1 LNSRELSSNGV
12 LVTEDLAQDASL
24 LQDFLTECGEFLEQL
39 DQDLVAMETSP
50 TDTEL
55 LNRVFRAFHTIK
67 GTSGFM
73 GFQSVVALTHE
84 AEEVLNLMRKGE
96 RNINR
101 RAIDVFLSVLDQ
113 LRRMFADIRRNTPHK
128 YDLGELLG
136 RIRQLTQPEAP
147 DRPMLGE
154 ILVADGTISH
164 SERREALKE
173 SVENQQRL
181 GDVLIEKNLVTPDQ
195 IRDALQK
202 QAAISDSKEE
212 TRTIRVDVNKL
223 DEIVNLAGELVL
235 ERNRVAQLSRDFVA
249 RRFSEEQFEGV
260 LGESSARLG
269 AITDE
274 LQNASLKARMLA
286 IDVVF
291 RRFPRLVRDLCNSLG
306 KDVTLQIRGEDTE
319 LDKTIVEQI
328 ADPLIHLVRNSM
340 DHGFEM
346 PTDREAQGKPRK
358 GTLRLEAHAEGDFI
372 VVEVGDDGGG
382 IDTNR
387 IAKKAMERGIV
398 AQSRVREM
406 SRRELLDLIFLPGF
420 STAEK
425 VSDVSGRGV
434 GMDVVRSNLKKL
446 NGTVELESELGK
458 GSVVRLK
465 LPLTLAILPLLI
477 VKVRSDTYALPL
489 RSVVEILRVEQ
500 ESVHRS
506 EAGEILRVRNQVI
519 PLGRISDV
527 LSRSEAVANNSD
539 LLRVVVLSIA
549 EKKLGL
555 VVDDF
560 IGQEETI
567 IRPLGSY
574 LGHVPC
580 VAGGTITGEGNV
592 RLILDPAG
600 LIEALETRGN

>member
-1 LNSRELSSNGV
+1 LNSSVLSSNGAS
-12 LVTEDLAQDASL
+12 VTEDLAQDASL
-24 LQDFLTECGEFLEQL
+24 LQDFLTECGELLEQL
-39 DQDLVAMETSP
+39 DLDLVAMETSP
-50 TDTEL
+50 NDTEL

-84 AEEVLNLMRKGE
+84 AEDVLNLMRKGA
-96 RNINR
+96 RKVSR

-113 LRRMFADIRRNTPHK
+113 LRRMFADIRQNIPHN
-128 YDLGELLG
+128 YELGELLG

-181 GDVLIEKNLVTPDQ
+181 GDVLIEKNLVTPGQ
-195 IRDALQK
+195 IRDALKK

-249 RRFSEEQFEGV
+249 RRFSEEQFESV

-306 KDVTLQIRGEDTE
+306 KEVTLQIRGEDTE

-328 ADPLIHLVRNSM
+328 ADPLVHLIRNSM

-346 PTDREAQGKPRK
+346 PAAREAKGKPRK
-358 GTLRLEAHAEGDFI
+358 GTLNLEAHAEGDFI
-372 VVEVGDDGGG
+372 LVEVGDDGGG

-387 IAKKAMERGIV
+387 VAAKAVERGIV
-398 AQSRVREM
+398 TQTRIREM
-406 SRRELLDLIFLPGF
+406 SHREMLDLIFLPGF

-434 GMDVVRSNLKKL
+434 GMDVVRSNLKRL
-446 NGTVELESELGK
+446 GGTVELESEFGK
-458 GSVVRLK
+458 GSLVRLK
-465 LPLTLAILPLLI
+465 LPLTLAILPVLI
-477 VKVRSDTYALPL
+477 VKASSDTYALPL
-489 RSVVEILRVEQ
+489 RSVVEILRVER

-506 EAGEILRVRNQVI
+506 EKGEILRVRNQVI
-519 PLGRISDV
+519 PLGRIAHV
-527 LSRSEAVANNSD
+527 FKNEASAQND
-539 LLRVVVLSIA
+539 DRLRVVILSIA
-549 EKKLGL
+549 DKKLGL

-580 VAGGTITGEGNV
+580 VVGGAITGEGNI

-600 LIEALETRGN
+600 LIEALESRGN

>member
-1 LNSRELSSNGV
+1 
-12 LVTEDLAQDASL
+12 VTEDLAQDASL
-24 LQDFLTECGEFLEQL
+24 LQDFLTECGELLEQL
-39 DQDLVAMETSP
+39 DQDLVTMESSP
-50 TDTEL
+50 ADTEL

-84 AEEVLNLMRKGE
+84 AEDVLNLMRKGE
-96 RNINR
+96 RKVNR

-113 LRRMFADIRRNTPHK
+113 LRRMFADIRQNIPHN
-128 YDLGELLG
+128 YELGELLG

-154 ILVADGTISH
+154 ILVADGAISH

-181 GDVLIEKNLVTPDQ
+181 GDVLIEKNLVTPSQ

-202 QAAISDSKEE
+202 QAAISESKEE

-235 ERNRVAQLSRDFVA
+235 ERNRVAQLSRDFIA

-260 LGESSARLG
+260 LGESSARLD

-274 LQNASLKARMLA
+274 LQNASLKARMLP

-291 RRFPRLVRDLCNSLG
+291 RRFPRLVRDLCNTLG
-306 KDVTLQIRGEDTE
+306 KEVTLQIRGEDTE

-328 ADPLIHLVRNSM
+328 ADPLVHLIRNSM

-346 PTDREAQGKPRK
+346 PVVREAKGKARK
-358 GTLRLEAHAEGDFI
+358 GTLKLEAHAEGDFI
-372 VVEVGDDGGG
+372 LVEVGDDGGG

-387 IAKKAMERGIV
+387 VAAKAVERGIV
-398 AQSRVREM
+398 TQTRVREM
-406 SRRELLDLIFLPGF
+406 SHREMLDLIFLPGF

-446 NGTVELESELGK
+446 GGTVEVESELGK
-458 GSVVRLK
+458 GSLVRLK
-465 LPLTLAILPLLI
+465 LPLTLAILPVLI
-477 VKVRSDTYALPL
+477 VKASSDTYALPL
-489 RSVVEILRVEQ
+489 RSVVEILRVER

-506 EAGEILRVRNQVI
+506 EKGEILRVRNQVI
-519 PLGRISDV
+519 PLGRIAHV
-527 LSRSEAVANNSD
+527 FNHEASAQND
-539 LLRVVVLSIA
+539 DRLRVVILSIA
-549 EKKLGL
+549 DKKLGL

-580 VAGGTITGEGNV
+580 VAGGTITGEGNI

-600 LIEALETRGN
+600 LIEALESHGN

>member
-1 LNSRELSSNGV
+1 VLSSNGV
-12 LVTEDLAQDASL
+12 SVAEDPAQDASL
-24 LQDFLTECGEFLEQL
+24 LQDFLTECGELLEQL

-50 TDTEL
+50 NDTEL

-84 AEEVLNLMRKGE
+84 AEDVLNLMRKGE
-96 RNINR
+96 RKVSR

-113 LRRMFADIRRNTPHK
+113 LRRMFADIRQNIPHN
-128 YDLGELLG
+128 YELGELLG

-181 GDVLIEKNLVTPDQ
+181 GDVLIEKNLVTPGQ
-195 IRDALQK
+195 IRDALKK
-202 QAAISDSKEE
+202 QAAISESKEE

-249 RRFSEEQFEGV
+249 RRFSEEQFESV

-274 LQNASLKARMLA
+274 LQNASLKARMLP

-291 RRFPRLVRDLCNSLG
+291 RRFPRLVRDLCNTLG
-306 KDVTLQIRGEDTE
+306 KEVTLQIRGEDTE

-328 ADPLIHLVRNSM
+328 ADPLVHLIRNSM

-346 PTDREAQGKPRK
+346 PAAREAKGKPRK
-358 GTLRLEAHAEGDFI
+358 GTLKLEAHAEGEFI
-372 VVEVGDDGGG
+372 LVEVGDDGGG

-387 IAKKAMERGIV
+387 VAAKAVERGIV
-398 AQSRVREM
+398 AQTRIRKMSHREM
-406 SRRELLDLIFLPGF
+406 LDLIFLPGF

-434 GMDVVRSNLKKL
+434 GMDVVRSNLKRL
-446 NGTVELESELGK
+446 GGTVELESEFGK
-458 GSVVRLK
+458 GSLVRLK
-465 LPLTLAILPLLI
+465 LPLTLAILPVLI
-477 VKVRSDTYALPL
+477 IKASSDTYALPL
-489 RSVVEILRVEQ
+489 RSVVEILRVER

-506 EAGEILRVRNQVI
+506 EKGEILRVRNQVI
-519 PLGRISDV
+519 PLGRIAHV
-527 LSRSEAVANNSD
+527 FNNGASAQND
-539 LLRVVVLSIA
+539 DRLRVVILSIA
-549 EKKLGL
+549 DKKLGL

-580 VAGGTITGEGNV
+580 VAGGTITGEGNI

-600 LIEALETRGN
+600 LIEALESRWN

>member
-1 LNSRELSSNGV
+1 M
-12 LVTEDLAQDASL
+12 TEDLAQDASL
-24 LQDFLTECGEFLEQL
+24 LQDFLTECGELLEQL
-39 DQDLVAMETSP
+39 DQDLVTIETSP
-50 TDTEL
+50 DDTEL

-84 AEEVLNLMRKGE
+84 AEDVLNLMRKGE
-96 RNINR
+96 RKVSR

-113 LRRMFADIRRNTPHK
+113 LRRMLADIRQNIPHK
-128 YDLGELLG
+128 YELGELLG

-154 ILVADGTISH
+154 ILVADGAISH
-164 SERREALKE
+164 SERREALRE
-173 SVENQQRL
+173 SVENKQRL
-181 GDVLIEKNLVTPDQ
+181 GDVLIEKNLVTPGQ
-195 IRDALQK
+195 IREALQK
-202 QAAISDSKEE
+202 QASISDPKEE

-249 RRFSEEQFEGV
+249 RRFSEEQFESV

-274 LQNASLKARMLA
+274 LQNASLKARMLP

-291 RRFPRLVRDLCNSLG
+291 RRFPRLVRDLCNALG
-306 KDVTLQIRGEDTE
+306 KEVTLQIRGEETE

-328 ADPLIHLVRNSM
+328 ADPLVHLIRNSM
-340 DHGFEM
+340 DHGFET
-346 PTDREAQGKPRK
+346 PAAREAKGKPRK

-372 VVEVGDDGGG
+372 VVEVEDDGAG

-387 IAKKAMERGIV
+387 VAAKAVERGIV
-398 AQSRVREM
+398 TQTRIREM
-406 SRRELLDLIFLPGF
+406 SHREMLDLVFLPGF

-446 NGTVELESELGK
+446 GGTAELESELGK

-465 LPLTLAILPLLI
+465 LPLTLAILPVLI
-477 VKVRSDTYALPL
+477 VRASSDTYALPL
-489 RSVVEILRVEQ
+489 RSVVEILRVERN
-500 ESVHRS
+500 SVHRS
-506 EAGEILRVRNQVI
+506 EKGEILRVRNQVI
-519 PLGRISDV
+519 PLGRIAHVFNHETSAQNDD
-527 LSRSEAVANNSD
+527 R
-539 LLRVVVLSIA
+539 LRVVILSIA
-549 EKKLGL
+549 DKKLGL

-580 VAGGTITGEGNV
+580 VAGGTITGEGNI

-600 LIEALETRGN
+600 LIEALESRGN

>member
-1 LNSRELSSNGV
+1 MLSSNGV
-12 LVTEDLAQDASL
+12 SVTEDLAQDASL
-24 LQDFLTECGEFLEQL
+24 LQDFLTECGELLEQL

-50 TDTEL
+50 SDTEL

-67 GTSGFM
+67 GTSGFL
-73 GFQSVVALTHE
+73 GFQSIVALTHE
-84 AEEVLNLMRKGE
+84 AEDVLNLMRKGD
-96 RNINR
+96 RKVSR
-101 RAIDVFLSVLDQ
+101 RPIDVFLNVLDQ
-113 LRRMFADIRRNTPHK
+113 LRRMFADSRQNIPHN
-128 YDLGELLG
+128 YELGELLG

-181 GDVLIEKNLVTPDQ
+181 GDVLIEKNLVTPGQ
-195 IRDALQK
+195 IRDALKK
-202 QAAISDSKEE
+202 QAAISESKEE

-249 RRFSEEQFEGV
+249 RRFSEEQFESV

-274 LQNASLKARMLA
+274 LQNASLKARMLP

-306 KDVTLQIRGEDTE
+306 KEVTLQIRGEDTE

-328 ADPLIHLVRNSM
+328 ADPLVHLIRNSM

-346 PTDREAQGKPRK
+346 PAAREAKGKPRK
-358 GTLRLEAHAEGDFI
+358 GTLKLEAHAEGEFI
-372 VVEVGDDGGG
+372 LVEVGDDGGG

-387 IAKKAMERGIV
+387 VAAKAVERGIV
-398 AQSRVREM
+398 SQTRIREM
-406 SRRELLDLIFLPGF
+406 SHREMLDLIFLPGF

-434 GMDVVRSNLKKL
+434 GMDVVRSNLKRL
-446 NGTVELESELGK
+446 GGTVELESEFGK
-458 GSVVRLK
+458 GSLVRLK
-465 LPLTLAILPLLI
+465 LPLTLAILPVLI
-477 VKVRSDTYALPL
+477 VKASSDTYALPL
-489 RSVVEILRVEQ
+489 RSVVEILRVER
-500 ESVHRS
+500 ESVHRC
-506 EAGEILRVRNQVI
+506 EKGEIVRVRNQVI
-519 PLGRISDV
+519 PLGRIARV
-527 LSRSEAVANNSD
+527 FNNEASAQND
-539 LLRVVVLSIA
+539 DRLRVVILSIA
-549 EKKLGL
+549 DKKLGL

-580 VAGGTITGEGNV
+580 VAGGTITGEGNI

-600 LIEALETRGN
+600 LIEALESRGN

>member
-1 LNSRELSSNGV
+1 M
-12 LVTEDLAQDASL
+12 TEDLAQDASL
-24 LQDFLTECGEFLEQL
+24 LQDFLTECGELLEQL
-39 DQDLVAMETSP
+39 DQDLVTIETSP
-50 TDTEL
+50 DDTEL

-84 AEEVLNLMRKGE
+84 AEDVLNLMRKGE
-96 RNINR
+96 RKVSR

-113 LRRMFADIRRNTPHK
+113 LRRMLADIRQNIPHK
-128 YDLGELLG
+128 YELGELLG

-154 ILVADGTISH
+154 ILVADGAISH
-164 SERREALKE
+164 SERREALRE
-173 SVENQQRL
+173 SVENKQRL
-181 GDVLIEKNLVTPDQ
+181 GDVLIEKNLVTPGQ
-195 IRDALQK
+195 IREALQK
-202 QAAISDSKEE
+202 QASISDPKEE
-212 TRTIRVDVNKL
+212 TRTIRVDVSKL

-249 RRFSEEQFEGV
+249 RRFSEEQFESV

-274 LQNASLKARMLA
+274 LQNASLKARMLP

-291 RRFPRLVRDLCNSLG
+291 RRFPRLVRDLCNALG
-306 KDVTLQIRGEDTE
+306 KEVTLQIHGEETE

-328 ADPLIHLVRNSM
+328 ADPLVHLIRNSM
-340 DHGFEM
+340 DHGFET
-346 PTDREAQGKPRK
+346 PAAREAKRKARK

-372 VVEVGDDGGG
+372 VVEVEDDGGG

-387 IAKKAMERGIV
+387 VAAKAVERGIV
-398 AQSRVREM
+398 TQNRIREM
-406 SRRELLDLIFLPGF
+406 SHREMLDLVFLPGF

-446 NGTVELESELGK
+446 GGTVELESELGK

-465 LPLTLAILPLLI
+465 LPLTLAILPVLI
-477 VKVRSDTYALPL
+477 VRASSDTYALPL
-489 RSVVEILRVEQ
+489 RSVVEILRVERN
-500 ESVHRS
+500 SVHRS
-506 EAGEILRVRNQVI
+506 EKGEILRVRNQVI
-519 PLGRISDV
+519 PLGRIAHVFNHETSAQNDD
-527 LSRSEAVANNSD
+527 R
-539 LLRVVVLSIA
+539 LRVVILSIA
-549 EKKLGL
+549 DKKLGL

-580 VAGGTITGEGNV
+580 VAGGTITGEGNI

-600 LIEALETRGN
+600 LIEALESRGN

>member
-1 LNSRELSSNGV
+1 M
-12 LVTEDLAQDASL
+12 TEDLAQDASL
-24 LQDFLTECGEFLEQL
+24 LQDFLTECGELLEQL
-39 DQDLVAMETSP
+39 DQDLVTIETSP
-50 TDTEL
+50 DDTEL

-84 AEEVLNLMRKGE
+84 AEDVLNLMRKGE
-96 RNINR
+96 RKVSR

-113 LRRMFADIRRNTPHK
+113 LRRMLADIRQNIPHK
-128 YDLGELLG
+128 YELGELLG
-136 RIRQLTQPEAP
+136 RIRQLTQPETP

-154 ILVADGTISH
+154 ILVADGAISH
-164 SERREALKE
+164 SERREALRE
-173 SVENQQRL
+173 SVENKQRL
-181 GDVLIEKNLVTPDQ
+181 GDVLIEKNLVTPGQ
-195 IRDALQK
+195 IREALQK
-202 QAAISDSKEE
+202 QASISDPKEE

-249 RRFSEEQFEGV
+249 RRFSEEQFESV

-274 LQNASLKARMLA
+274 LQNASLKARMLP

-291 RRFPRLVRDLCNSLG
+291 RRFPRLVRDLCNALG
-306 KDVTLQIRGEDTE
+306 KEVTLQIRGEETE

-328 ADPLIHLVRNSM
+328 ADPLVHLIRNSM
-340 DHGFEM
+340 DHGFET
-346 PTDREAQGKPRK
+346 PAAREAKGKPRK

-372 VVEVGDDGGG
+372 VVEVEDDGAG

-387 IAKKAMERGIV
+387 VAAKAVERGIV
-398 AQSRVREM
+398 TQTRIREM
-406 SRRELLDLIFLPGF
+406 SHREMLDLVFLPGF

-446 NGTVELESELGK
+446 GGTVELESELGK

-465 LPLTLAILPLLI
+465 LPLTLAILPVLI
-477 VKVRSDTYALPL
+477 VRASSDTYALPL
-489 RSVVEILRVEQ
+489 RSVVEILRVERN
-500 ESVHRS
+500 SVHRS
-506 EAGEILRVRNQVI
+506 EKGEILRVRNQVI
-519 PLGRISDV
+519 PLGRIAHVFNHETSAQNDD
-527 LSRSEAVANNSD
+527 R
-539 LLRVVVLSIA
+539 LRVVILSIA
-549 EKKLGL
+549 DKKLGL

-580 VAGGTITGEGNV
+580 VAGGTITGEGNI

-600 LIEALETRGN
+600 LIEALESRGN

>member
-1 LNSRELSSNGV
+1 LNSSVLSSNGV
-12 LVTEDLAQDASL
+12 SVTEDLAQDASL
-24 LQDFLTECGEFLEQL
+24 LQDFLTECGELLEQL

-50 TDTEL
+50 SDTEL

-67 GTSGFM
+67 GTSGFL
-73 GFQSVVALTHE
+73 GFQSIVALTHE
-84 AEEVLNLMRKGE
+84 AEDVLNLMRKGE
-96 RNINR
+96 RKVSR

-113 LRRMFADIRRNTPHK
+113 LRRMFADIRQNIPHN
-128 YDLGELLG
+128 YELGELLG

-164 SERREALKE
+164 SERREALRE

-181 GDVLIEKNLVTPDQ
+181 GDVLIEKNLVTPGQ
-195 IRDALQK
+195 IRDALKK
-202 QAAISDSKEE
+202 QAAISESKEE

-249 RRFSEEQFEGV
+249 RRFSEEQFESV

-274 LQNASLKARMLA
+274 LQNASLKARMLP

-306 KDVTLQIRGEDTE
+306 KEVTLQIRGEDTE

-328 ADPLIHLVRNSM
+328 ADPLVHLIRNSM

-346 PTDREAQGKPRK
+346 PAAREAKGKPRK
-358 GTLRLEAHAEGDFI
+358 GTLKLEAHAEGEFI
-372 VVEVGDDGGG
+372 LVEVGDDGGG

-387 IAKKAMERGIV
+387 VVAKVVERGIV
-398 AQSRVREM
+398 SQTRIREM
-406 SRRELLDLIFLPGF
+406 SHREMLDLIFLPGF

-434 GMDVVRSNLKKL
+434 GMDVVRSNLKRL
-446 NGTVELESELGK
+446 GGTVELESEFGK
-458 GSVVRLK
+458 GSLVRLK
-465 LPLTLAILPLLI
+465 LPLTLAILPVLI
-477 VKVRSDTYALPL
+477 VKASSDTYALPL
-489 RSVVEILRVEQ
+489 RSVVEILRVER
-500 ESVHRS
+500 ESVHRC
-506 EAGEILRVRNQVI
+506 EKGEIVRVRNQVI
-519 PLGRISDV
+519 PLGRIARV
-527 LSRSEAVANNSD
+527 FNNEASAQND
-539 LLRVVVLSIA
+539 DRLRVVILSIA
-549 EKKLGL
+549 DKKLGL

-580 VAGGTITGEGNV
+580 VAGGTITGEGNI

-600 LIEALETRGN
+600 LIEALESRGN

>member
-1 LNSRELSSNGV
+1 MLSSNGV
-12 LVTEDLAQDASL
+12 SVTEDLAQDASL
-24 LQDFLTECGEFLEQL
+24 LQDFLTECGELLEQL

-50 TDTEL
+50 SDTEL

-67 GTSGFM
+67 GTSGFL
-73 GFQSVVALTHE
+73 GFQSIVALTHE
-84 AEEVLNLMRKGE
+84 AEDVLNLMRKGE
-96 RNINR
+96 RKVSR

-113 LRRMFADIRRNTPHK
+113 LRRMFADIRQNFPHN
-128 YDLGELLG
+128 YELGELLG

-181 GDVLIEKNLVTPDQ
+181 GDVLIEKKLVTPGQ
-195 IRDALQK
+195 IRDALKK
-202 QAAISDSKEE
+202 QAAISESKEE

-249 RRFSEEQFEGV
+249 RRFSEEQFESV

-274 LQNASLKARMLA
+274 LQNASLKARMLP

-306 KDVTLQIRGEDTE
+306 KEVTLQIRGEDTE

-328 ADPLIHLVRNSM
+328 ADPLVHLIRNSM

-346 PTDREAQGKPRK
+346 PAAREAKGKPRK
-358 GTLRLEAHAEGDFI
+358 GTLKLEAHAEGEFI
-372 VVEVGDDGGG
+372 LVEVGDDGGG

-387 IAKKAMERGIV
+387 VAAKAVERGIV
-398 AQSRVREM
+398 AQTRIRKMSHREM
-406 SRRELLDLIFLPGF
+406 LDLIFLPGF

-434 GMDVVRSNLKKL
+434 GMDVVRSNLKRL
-446 NGTVELESELGK
+446 GGTVELESEFGK
-458 GSVVRLK
+458 GSLVRLK
-465 LPLTLAILPLLI
+465 LPLTLAILPVLI
-477 VKVRSDTYALPL
+477 VKASSDTYALPL
-489 RSVVEILRVEQ
+489 RSVVEILRVER
-500 ESVHRS
+500 ESVHRC
-506 EAGEILRVRNQVI
+506 EKGEIVRVRNQVI
-519 PLGRISDV
+519 PLGRIARV
-527 LSRSEAVANNSD
+527 FNNEASAQND
-539 LLRVVVLSIA
+539 DRLRVVILSIA
-549 EKKLGL
+549 DKKLGL

-580 VAGGTITGEGNV
+580 VAGGTITGEGNI

-600 LIEALETRGN
+600 LIEALESRGN

>member
-1 LNSRELSSNGV
+1 MNSSVLSSNGV
-12 LVTEDLAQDASL
+12 SVTEDLAQDASL
-24 LQDFLTECGEFLEQL
+24 LQDFLTECGELLEQL

-50 TDTEL
+50 SDTEL

-84 AEEVLNLMRKGE
+84 AEDVLNLMRKGE
-96 RNINR
+96 RKVSR

-113 LRRMFADIRRNTPHK
+113 LRRMFADIRQNIPHN
-128 YDLGELLG
+128 YELGELLG

-181 GDVLIEKNLVTPDQ
+181 GDVLIEKNLVTPGQ
-195 IRDALQK
+195 IRDALKK
-202 QAAISDSKEE
+202 QAAISESKEE

-249 RRFSEEQFEGV
+249 RRFSEEQFESV

-274 LQNASLKARMLA
+274 LQNASLKARMLP

-306 KDVTLQIRGEDTE
+306 KEVTLQIRGEDTE

-328 ADPLIHLVRNSM
+328 ADPLVHLIRNSM

-346 PTDREAQGKPRK
+346 PAAREAKGKPRK
-358 GTLRLEAHAEGDFI
+358 GTLKLEAHAEGEFI
-372 VVEVGDDGGG
+372 LVEVGDDGGG

-387 IAKKAMERGIV
+387 VAAKAVERGIV
-398 AQSRVREM
+398 SQTRIREM
-406 SRRELLDLIFLPGF
+406 SHREMLDLIFLPGF

-434 GMDVVRSNLKKL
+434 GMDVVRSNLKRL
-446 NGTVELESELGK
+446 GGTVELESEFGK
-458 GSVVRLK
+458 GSLVRLK
-465 LPLTLAILPLLI
+465 LPLTLAILPVLI
-477 VKVRSDTYALPL
+477 VKASSDTYALPL
-489 RSVVEILRVEQ
+489 RSVVEILRVER
-500 ESVHRS
+500 ESVHRC
-506 EAGEILRVRNQVI
+506 EKGEIVRVRNQVI
-519 PLGRISDV
+519 PLGRIARV
-527 LSRSEAVANNSD
+527 FNNEASAQND
-539 LLRVVVLSIA
+539 DRLRVVILSIA
-549 EKKLGL
+549 DKKLGL

-580 VAGGTITGEGNV
+580 VAGGTITGEGNI

-600 LIEALETRGN
+600 LIEALESRGN

>member
-1 LNSRELSSNGV
+1 LNSSVLSSNGV
-12 LVTEDLAQDASL
+12 SVTEDLAQDASL
-24 LQDFLTECGEFLEQL
+24 LQDFLTECGELLEQL

-50 TDTEL
+50 SDTEL

-67 GTSGFM
+67 GTSGFL
-73 GFQSVVALTHE
+73 GFQSIVALTHE
-84 AEEVLNLMRKGE
+84 AEDVLNLMRKGE
-96 RNINR
+96 RKVSR

-113 LRRMFADIRRNTPHK
+113 LRRMFADIRQNIPHN
-128 YDLGELLG
+128 YELGELLG

-181 GDVLIEKNLVTPDQ
+181 GDVLIEKKLVTPGQ
-195 IRDALQK
+195 IRDALKK
-202 QAAISDSKEE
+202 QAAISESKEE

-249 RRFSEEQFEGV
+249 RRFSEEQFESV

-274 LQNASLKARMLA
+274 LQNASLKARMLP

-306 KDVTLQIRGEDTE
+306 KEVTLQIRGEDTE

-328 ADPLIHLVRNSM
+328 ADPLVHLIRNSM

-346 PTDREAQGKPRK
+346 PAAREAKGKPRK
-358 GTLRLEAHAEGDFI
+358 GTLKLEAHAEGEFI
-372 VVEVGDDGGG
+372 LVEVGDDGGG

-387 IAKKAMERGIV
+387 VVAKAVERGIV
-398 AQSRVREM
+398 SQTRIREM
-406 SRRELLDLIFLPGF
+406 SHREMLDLIFLPGF

-434 GMDVVRSNLKKL
+434 GMDVVRSNLKRL
-446 NGTVELESELGK
+446 GGTVELESEFGK
-458 GSVVRLK
+458 GSLVRLK
-465 LPLTLAILPLLI
+465 LPLTLAILPVLI
-477 VKVRSDTYALPL
+477 VKASSDTYALPL
-489 RSVVEILRVEQ
+489 RSVVEILRVER
-500 ESVHRS
+500 ESVHRC
-506 EAGEILRVRNQVI
+506 EKGEIVRVRNQVI
-519 PLGRISDV
+519 PLGRIARV
-527 LSRSEAVANNSD
+527 FNNEASAQND
-539 LLRVVVLSIA
+539 DRLRVVILSIA
-549 EKKLGL
+549 DKKLGL

-580 VAGGTITGEGNV
+580 VAGGTITGEGNI

-600 LIEALETRGN
+600 LIEALESRGN

>member
-1 LNSRELSSNGV
+1 M
-12 LVTEDLAQDASL
+12 TEDLAQDASL
-24 LQDFLTECGEFLEQL
+24 LQDFLTECGELLEQL
-39 DQDLVAMETSP
+39 DQDLVTIETSP
-50 TDTEL
+50 DDTEL

-84 AEEVLNLMRKGE
+84 AEDVLNLMRKGE
-96 RNINR
+96 RKVSR

-113 LRRMFADIRRNTPHK
+113 LRRMLADIRQNIPHK
-128 YDLGELLG
+128 YELGELLG

-154 ILVADGTISH
+154 ILVADGAISH
-164 SERREALKE
+164 SERREALRE
-173 SVENQQRL
+173 SVENKQRL
-181 GDVLIEKNLVTPDQ
+181 GDVLIEKNLVTPGQ
-195 IRDALQK
+195 IREALQK
-202 QAAISDSKEE
+202 QASMSDPKEE

-249 RRFSEEQFEGV
+249 RRFSEEQFESV

-274 LQNASLKARMLA
+274 LQNASLKARMLP

-291 RRFPRLVRDLCNSLG
+291 RRFPRLVRDLCNALG
-306 KDVTLQIRGEDTE
+306 KEVTLQIRGEETE

-328 ADPLIHLVRNSM
+328 ADPLVHLIRNSM
-340 DHGFEM
+340 DHGFET
-346 PTDREAQGKPRK
+346 PAAREAKGKPRK

-372 VVEVGDDGGG
+372 VVEVEDDGAG

-387 IAKKAMERGIV
+387 VAAKAVERGIV
-398 AQSRVREM
+398 TQTRIREM
-406 SRRELLDLIFLPGF
+406 SHREMLDLVFLPGF

-446 NGTVELESELGK
+446 GGTAELESELGK

-465 LPLTLAILPLLI
+465 LPLTLAILPVLI
-477 VKVRSDTYALPL
+477 VRASSDTYALPL
-489 RSVVEILRVEQ
+489 RSVVEILRVERN
-500 ESVHRS
+500 SVHRS
-506 EAGEILRVRNQVI
+506 EKGEILRVRNQVI
-519 PLGRISDV
+519 PLGRIAHVFNHETSAQNDD
-527 LSRSEAVANNSD
+527 R
-539 LLRVVVLSIA
+539 LRVVILSIA
-549 EKKLGL
+549 DKKLGL

-580 VAGGTITGEGNV
+580 VAGGTITGEGNI

-600 LIEALETRGN
+600 LIEALESRGN

>member
-1 LNSRELSSNGV
+1 
-12 LVTEDLAQDASL
+12 VTEDLAQDASL
-24 LQDFLTECGEFLEQL
+24 LQDFLTECGELLEQL

-50 TDTEL
+50 ADAEL

-84 AEEVLNLMRKGE
+84 AEDVLNLMRKGE
-96 RNINR
+96 RKVSR
-101 RAIDVFLSVLDQ
+101 RATDVFLSVLDQ
-113 LRRMFADIRRNTPHK
+113 LRRMFADIRQNIPHK
-128 YDLGELLG
+128 YELGELLG

-154 ILVADGTISH
+154 ILVADGAISH

-173 SVENQQRL
+173 SVENHQRL
-181 GDVLIEKNLVTPDQ
+181 GDVLIEKNLVTPSQ
-195 IRDALQK
+195 IREALQK

-212 TRTIRVDVNKL
+212 TRTIRVAVNKL

-235 ERNRVAQLSRDFVA
+235 ERNRLAQLSRDFVP
-249 RRFSEEQFEGV
+249 RRFSEEQFESV

-269 AITDE
+269 GITDE
-274 LQNASLKARMLA
+274 LQNASLKARMLP

-291 RRFPRLVRDLCNSLG
+291 RRFPRLVRDLCNTLG
-306 KDVTLQIRGEDTE
+306 KEVTLQIRGEDTE

-328 ADPLIHLVRNSM
+328 ADPLVHLIRNSM

-346 PTDREAQGKPRK
+346 PATREAKGKPRR

-372 VVEVGDDGGG
+372 IVEGEDDGGG

-387 IAKKAMERGIV
+387 VAAKAVERGIV
-398 AQSRVREM
+398 TQTRIREM
-406 SRRELLDLIFLPGF
+406 NHREMLDLIFLPGF

-434 GMDVVRSNLKKL
+434 GMDVVRSNLKRL
-446 NGTVELESELGK
+446 SGTVELESVLGK

-465 LPLTLAILPLLI
+465 VPLTLAILPVLI
-477 VKVRSDTYALPL
+477 VKASGDTYALPL
-489 RSVVEILRVEQ
+489 RSVVEILRVER

-506 EAGEILRVRNQVI
+506 ETDEILRVRNQVI
-519 PLGRISDV
+519 RLGRISDA
-527 LSRSEAVANNSD
+527 LNRPEGAANSGER
-539 LLRVVVLSIA
+539 LRVVVLSIA

>member
-1 LNSRELSSNGV
+1 VLSSNGV
-12 LVTEDLAQDASL
+12 SVAEDPAQDASL
-24 LQDFLTECGEFLEQL
+24 LQDFLTECGELLEQL

-50 TDTEL
+50 NDTEL

-84 AEEVLNLMRKGE
+84 AEDVLNLMRKGE
-96 RNINR
+96 RKVSR

-113 LRRMFADIRRNTPHK
+113 LRRMFADIRQNIPHN
-128 YDLGELLG
+128 YELGELLG

-181 GDVLIEKNLVTPDQ
+181 GDVLIEKNLVTPGQ
-195 IRDALQK
+195 IRDALKK
-202 QAAISDSKEE
+202 QAAISESKEE

-249 RRFSEEQFEGV
+249 RRFSEEQFESV

-274 LQNASLKARMLA
+274 LQNASLKARMLP

-306 KDVTLQIRGEDTE
+306 KEVTLQIRGEDTE

-328 ADPLIHLVRNSM
+328 ADPLVHLIRNSM

-346 PTDREAQGKPRK
+346 PAAREAKGKPRK
-358 GTLRLEAHAEGDFI
+358 GTLKLEAHAEGEFI
-372 VVEVGDDGGG
+372 LVEVGDDGGG

-387 IAKKAMERGIV
+387 VAAKAVERGIV
-398 AQSRVREM
+398 AQTRIRKMSHREM
-406 SRRELLDLIFLPGF
+406 LDLIFLPGF

-434 GMDVVRSNLKKL
+434 GMDVVRSNLKRL
-446 NGTVELESELGK
+446 GGTVELESEFGK
-458 GSVVRLK
+458 GSLVRLK
-465 LPLTLAILPLLI
+465 LPLTLAILPVLI
-477 VKVRSDTYALPL
+477 IKASSDTYALPL
-489 RSVVEILRVEQ
+489 RSVVEILRVER

-506 EAGEILRVRNQVI
+506 EKGEILRVRNQVI
-519 PLGRISDV
+519 PLGRIAHV
-527 LSRSEAVANNSD
+527 FNNGASAQND
-539 LLRVVVLSIA
+539 DRLRVVILSIA
-549 EKKLGL
+549 DKKLGL

-580 VAGGTITGEGNV
+580 VAGGTITGEGNI

-600 LIEALETRGN
+600 LIEALESRGN

>member
-1 LNSRELSSNGV
+1 LNSSVLSSNGV
-12 LVTEDLAQDASL
+12 SVTEDLAQDASL
-24 LQDFLTECGEFLEQL
+24 LQDFLTECGELLEQL

-50 TDTEL
+50 SDTEL

-67 GTSGFM
+67 GTSGFL
-73 GFQSVVALTHE
+73 GFQSIVALTHE
-84 AEEVLNLMRKGE
+84 AEDVLNLMRKGE
-96 RNINR
+96 RKVSR

-113 LRRMFADIRRNTPHK
+113 LRRMFADIRQNIPHN
-128 YDLGELLG
+128 YELGELLG

-181 GDVLIEKNLVTPDQ
+181 GDVLIEKNLVTPGQ
-195 IRDALQK
+195 IRDALKK
-202 QAAISDSKEE
+202 QAAISESKEE

-249 RRFSEEQFEGV
+249 RRFSEEQFESV

-274 LQNASLKARMLA
+274 LQNASLKARMLP

-306 KDVTLQIRGEDTE
+306 KEVTLQIRGEDTE

-328 ADPLIHLVRNSM
+328 ADPLVHLIRNSM

-346 PTDREAQGKPRK
+346 PAAREAKGKPRK
-358 GTLRLEAHAEGDFI
+358 GTLKLEAHAEGEFI
-372 VVEVGDDGGG
+372 LVEVGDDGGG

-387 IAKKAMERGIV
+387 VVAKAVERGIV
-398 AQSRVREM
+398 SQTRIREM
-406 SRRELLDLIFLPGF
+406 SHREMLDLIFLPGF

-434 GMDVVRSNLKKL
+434 GMDVVRSNLKRL
-446 NGTVELESELGK
+446 GGTVELESEFGK
-458 GSVVRLK
+458 GSLVRLK
-465 LPLTLAILPLLI
+465 LPLTLAILPVLI
-477 VKVRSDTYALPL
+477 VKASSDTYALPL
-489 RSVVEILRVEQ
+489 RSVVEILRVER
-500 ESVHRS
+500 ESVHRC
-506 EAGEILRVRNQVI
+506 EKGEIVRVRNQVI
-519 PLGRISDV
+519 PLGRIARV
-527 LSRSEAVANNSD
+527 FNNEASAQND
-539 LLRVVVLSIA
+539 DRLRVVILSIA
-549 EKKLGL
+549 DKKLGL

-580 VAGGTITGEGNV
+580 VAGGTITGEGNI

-600 LIEALETRGN
+600 LIEALESRGN

>member
-1 LNSRELSSNGV
+1 MLSSNGV
-12 LVTEDLAQDASL
+12 SVTEDLAQDASL
-24 LQDFLTECGEFLEQL
+24 LQDFLTECGELLEQL

-50 TDTEL
+50 SDTEL

-67 GTSGFM
+67 GTSGFL
-73 GFQSVVALTHE
+73 GFQSIVALTHE
-84 AEEVLNLMRKGE
+84 AEDVLNLMRKGE
-96 RNINR
+96 RKVSR

-113 LRRMFADIRRNTPHK
+113 LRRMFADIRQNIPHN
-128 YDLGELLG
+128 YELGELLG

-181 GDVLIEKNLVTPDQ
+181 GDVLIEKKLVTPGQ
-195 IRDALQK
+195 IRDALKK
-202 QAAISDSKEE
+202 QAAISESKEE

-249 RRFSEEQFEGV
+249 RRFSEEQFESV

-274 LQNASLKARMLA
+274 LQNASLKARMLP

-306 KDVTLQIRGEDTE
+306 KEVTLQIRGEDTE

-328 ADPLIHLVRNSM
+328 ADPLVHLIRNSM

-346 PTDREAQGKPRK
+346 PAAREAKGKPRK
-358 GTLRLEAHAEGDFI
+358 GTLKLEAHAEGEFI
-372 VVEVGDDGGG
+372 LVEVGDDGGG

-387 IAKKAMERGIV
+387 VVAKAVERGIV
-398 AQSRVREM
+398 SQTRIREM
-406 SRRELLDLIFLPGF
+406 SHREMLDLIFLPGF

-434 GMDVVRSNLKKL
+434 GMDVVRSNLKRL
-446 NGTVELESELGK
+446 GGTVELESEFGK
-458 GSVVRLK
+458 GSLVRLK
-465 LPLTLAILPLLI
+465 LPLTLAILPVLI
-477 VKVRSDTYALPL
+477 VKASSDTYALPL
-489 RSVVEILRVEQ
+489 RSVVEILRVER
-500 ESVHRS
+500 ESVHRC
-506 EAGEILRVRNQVI
+506 EKGEIVRVRNQVI
-519 PLGRISDV
+519 PLGRIARV
-527 LSRSEAVANNSD
+527 FNNEASAQND
-539 LLRVVVLSIA
+539 DRLRVVILSIA
-549 EKKLGL
+549 DKKLGL

-580 VAGGTITGEGNV
+580 VAGGTITGEGNI

-600 LIEALETRGN
+600 LIEALESRGN

>member
-1 LNSRELSSNGV
+1 MNSSVLSSNGAS
-12 LVTEDLAQDASL
+12 VTEDLAQDASL
-24 LQDFLTECGEFLEQL
+24 LQDFLTECGELLEQL

-50 TDTEL
+50 NDTEL

-84 AEEVLNLMRKGE
+84 AEDVLNLMRKGE
-96 RNINR
+96 RKVSR

-113 LRRMFADIRRNTPHK
+113 LRRMFADIRQNIPHN
-128 YDLGELLG
+128 YELGELLG

-181 GDVLIEKNLVTPDQ
+181 GDVLIEKNLVTPGQ
-195 IRDALQK
+195 IRDALKK
-202 QAAISDSKEE
+202 QAAISESKEE
-212 TRTIRVDVNKL
+212 TRTIRVDVDKL

-249 RRFSEEQFEGV
+249 RRFSEEQFESV

-274 LQNASLKARMLA
+274 LQNASLKARMLP

-306 KDVTLQIRGEDTE
+306 KEVTLQIRGEDTE

-328 ADPLIHLVRNSM
+328 ADPLVHLIRNSM

-346 PTDREAQGKPRK
+346 PAAREAKGKPRK
-358 GTLRLEAHAEGDFI
+358 GTLKLEAHAEGEFI
-372 VVEVGDDGGG
+372 LVEVGDDGGG

-387 IAKKAMERGIV
+387 VAAKAVERGIV
-398 AQSRVREM
+398 SQTRIREM
-406 SRRELLDLIFLPGF
+406 SHREMLDLIFLPGF

-434 GMDVVRSNLKKL
+434 GMDVVRSNLKRL
-446 NGTVELESELGK
+446 GGTVELESEFGK
-458 GSVVRLK
+458 GSLVRLK
-465 LPLTLAILPLLI
+465 LPLTLAILPVLI
-477 VKVRSDTYALPL
+477 VKASSDTYALPL
-489 RSVVEILRVEQ
+489 RSVVEILRVER
-500 ESVHRS
+500 ESVHRC
-506 EAGEILRVRNQVI
+506 EKGEIVRVRNQVI
-519 PLGRISDV
+519 PLGRIARV
-527 LSRSEAVANNSD
+527 FNNEASAQND
-539 LLRVVVLSIA
+539 DRLRVVILSIA
-549 EKKLGL
+549 DKKLGL

-580 VAGGTITGEGNV
+580 VAGGTITGEGNI

-600 LIEALETRGN
+600 LIEALESRGN

>member
-12 LVTEDLAQDASL
+12 PLTEDLAQDASL
-24 LQDFLTECGEFLEQL
+24 LQDFLTECGELLEQL
-39 DQDLVAMETSP
+39 DQDLVAIETSP
-50 TDTEL
+50 ADTEL

-84 AEEVLNLMRKGE
+84 AEDVLNLMRKGE
-96 RNINR
+96 RKVSR

-113 LRRMFADIRRNTPHK
+113 LRRMFADIRQNTPHK

-181 GDVLIEKNLVTPDQ
+181 GDVLIEKNLVTPGQ

-274 LQNASLKARMLA
+274 LQNASLKARMLP

-291 RRFPRLVRDLCNSLG
+291 RRFPRLVRDLCNTLG
-306 KDVTLQIRGEDTE
+306 KEVTLEIRGEDTE

-328 ADPLIHLVRNSM
+328 ADPLIHLIRNSM

-346 PTDREAQGKPRK
+346 PAAREAKGKPRK

-387 IAKKAMERGIV
+387 VASKAVERGIV
-398 AQSRVREM
+398 TQTRLREM
-406 SRRELLDLIFLPGF
+406 SHREMLDLIFLPGL

-425 VSDVSGRGV
+425 VSDVSGREV
-434 GMDVVRSNLKKL
+434 GMDVVRSNLKRL
-446 NGTVELESELGK
+446 GGTIELESELGK

-465 LPLTLAILPLLI
+465 LPLTLAILPVLI
-477 VKVRSDTYALPL
+477 VKASSDTYALPL
-489 RSVVEILRVEQ
+489 RSVVEILRVER

-506 EAGEILRVRNQVI
+506 EMGEILRVRNQVI
-519 PLGRISDV
+519 PLGRI
-527 LSRSEAVANNSD
+527 ANVFNHETSAQND
-539 LLRVVVLSIA
+539 DRLRVVVLSIA
-549 EKKLGL
+549 DKRLGL

-580 VAGGTITGEGNV
+580 VAGGTITGEGNI

-600 LIEALETRGN
+600 LIEALESRGN

>member
-1 LNSRELSSNGV
+1 VLSSNGV
-12 LVTEDLAQDASL
+12 SVTEDLAQDASL
-24 LQDFLTECGEFLEQL
+24 LQDFLTECGELLEQL
-39 DQDLVAMETSP
+39 DQDLVAMETSLS
-50 TDTEL
+50 DTEL
-55 LNRVFRAFHTIK
+55 LNRVFRAFHTTK

-84 AEEVLNLMRKGE
+84 AEDVLNLMRKGE
-96 RNINR
+96 RKVSR

-113 LRRMFADIRRNTPHK
+113 LRRMFADIRQNIPHN
-128 YDLGELLG
+128 YELGELLG

-181 GDVLIEKNLVTPDQ
+181 GDVLIEKNLVTPGQ
-195 IRDALQK
+195 IRDALKK
-202 QAAISDSKEE
+202 QAAISESKEE

-249 RRFSEEQFEGV
+249 RRFSEEQFESV

-274 LQNASLKARMLA
+274 LQNASLKARMLP

-291 RRFPRLVRDLCNSLG
+291 RRFPRLVRDLCNTLG
-306 KDVTLQIRGEDTE
+306 KEVTLQIRGEDTE

-328 ADPLIHLVRNSM
+328 ADPLVHLIRNSM

-346 PTDREAQGKPRK
+346 PGAREAKGKPRK
-358 GTLRLEAHAEGDFI
+358 GTLKLEAHAEGEFI
-372 VVEVGDDGGG
+372 LVEVGDDGGG

-387 IAKKAMERGIV
+387 VAAKAVERGIV
-398 AQSRVREM
+398 AQTRIREM
-406 SRRELLDLIFLPGF
+406 SHREVLDLIFLPGF

-434 GMDVVRSNLKKL
+434 GMDVVRSNLKRL
-446 NGTVELESELGK
+446 GGTVELESEFGR
-458 GSVVRLK
+458 GSLVRLK
-465 LPLTLAILPLLI
+465 LPLTLAILPVLI
-477 VKVRSDTYALPL
+477 IKASSDTYALPL
-489 RSVVEILRVEQ
+489 RSVVEILRVER

-506 EAGEILRVRNQVI
+506 EKGEILRVRNQVI
-519 PLGRISDV
+519 PLGRIAHV
-527 LSRSEAVANNSD
+527 FNNEPSAED
-539 LLRVVVLSIA
+539 DDRLRVVILSIA
-549 EKKLGL
+549 DKKLGL

-580 VAGGTITGEGNV
+580 VAGGTITGEGNI

-600 LIEALETRGN
+600 LIEALESRGN

>member
-1 LNSRELSSNGV
+1 MI
-12 LVTEDLAQDASL
+12 EDLAQDASL
-24 LQDFLTECGEFLEQL
+24 LQDFLTECRELLEQL

-50 TDTEL
+50 ADTEL

-84 AEEVLNLMRKGE
+84 AEDVLNLMRKGE
-96 RNINR
+96 RKVSR
-101 RAIDVFLSVLDQ
+101 RGIDVFLSVLDQ
-113 LRRMFADIRRNTPHK
+113 LRRMFADIRQNTPHE
-128 YDLGELLG
+128 YELGELLG
-136 RIRQLTQPEAP
+136 KIRQLTQPEAP

-181 GDVLIEKNLVTPDQ
+181 GDVLIEKNLVTPSQ

-212 TRTIRVDVNKL
+212 ARTIRVDVNKL

-291 RRFPRLVRDLCNSLG
+291 RRFPRLVRDLCNTLG
-306 KDVTLQIRGEDTE
+306 KEVTLQIRGEDTE

-328 ADPLIHLVRNSM
+328 ADPLIHLIRNSM

-346 PTDREAQGKPRK
+346 PAAREAKGKARK
-358 GTLRLEAHAEGDFI
+358 GTLRLEAHTEGDFI
-372 VVEVGDDGGG
+372 VVEVGDDGAG

-387 IAKKAMERGIV
+387 VAAKAVERRIV
-398 AQSRVREM
+398 TQSRIREM
-406 SRRELLDLIFLPGF
+406 NPREMLDLIFLPGL

-434 GMDVVRSNLKKL
+434 GMDVVRSNLKRL
-446 NGTVELESELGK
+446 GGTVELESELGK

-465 LPLTLAILPLLI
+465 LPLTLAILPVLI
-477 VKVRSDTYALPL
+477 VKAGSDTYALPL

-506 EAGEILRVRNQVI
+506 EMGEILRVRNQVI
-519 PLGRISDV
+519 PLGRIANV
-527 LSRSEAVANNSD
+527 FNHETSRQD
-539 LLRVVVLSIA
+539 DDRLRVVILSIA
-549 EKKLGL
+549 DQKLGL

-560 IGQEETI
+560 VGQEETI

-580 VAGGTITGEGNV
+580 VAGGTITGEGNI

-600 LIEALETRGN
+600 LIEALESRGN